1 MAPAQSEQT
10 VSPGSG
16 RGCGACAVRP
26 DGQETKHSSPDD
38 EQRRRSQPAAGWRR
52 GRGALRRRSGALA
65 GRLRLCRASGAG
77 AATPGPLMEEVKT
90 PSESVMAGH
99 GPENWLSGWERQ
111 CLEED
116 ERQGPGP
123 GAAESGAGGIEAEAQ
138 RQRLWLCFQN
148 SATAIAQ
155 LYKDGIEA
163 YRASLDLGVQAGYQ
177 RRNKEMLA
185 WVKKRRHIIHRE
197 DLLSFLC
204 RKSPPSRNS
213 RLAPR
218 LNIPSSVLAQEDS
231 NRTAEGDLQAFTD
244 AIAVHGLSGAM
255 ANVSM
260 RSGTPGSP
268 THAGSNS
275 ASVRR
280 RGSLQDVDLNSF
292 IAEEMARHLDSSRKR
307 APAQC
312 SDVITESPSHKRSR
326 ML

>member
-1 MAPAQSEQT
+1 
-10 VSPGSG
+10 
-16 RGCGACAVRP
+16 
-26 DGQETKHSSPDD
+26 
-38 EQRRRSQPAAGWRR
+38 
-52 GRGALRRRSGALA
+52 
-65 GRLRLCRASGAG
+65 
-77 AATPGPLMEEVKT
+77 MEEAKA
-90 PSESVMAGH
+90 PSDSVMAGH

-116 ERQGPGP
+116 ERQAGPGA
-123 GAAESGAGGIEAEAQ
+123 AAESGAGGTESEAQ

-155 LYKDGIEA
+155 LYKDRVYEQQLGIQSLWKPFQAAATSVTCLYKDGLEA

-204 RKSPPSRNS
+204 RKSPPLRNS

-231 NRTAEGDLQAFTD
+231 NRTTEGDLQAFTD

-312 SDVITESPSHKRSR
+312 NDVITESPSHKRSR

>member
-1 MAPAQSEQT
+1 MAPAHSEEAAAPT
-10 VSPGSG
+10 TLRGYNACAVPPEVNPSSSGREGRRRNGLATGWRRSPGS
-16 RGCGACAVRP
+16 R
-26 DGQETKHSSPDD
+26 
-38 EQRRRSQPAAGWRR
+38 RRRSVAAG
-52 GRGALRRRSGALA
+52 LRRRREAEEEEEGEEEQEP
-65 GRLRLCRASGAG
+65 GGAG
-77 AATPGPLMEEVKT
+77 PPMEEAKA
-90 PSESVMAGH
+90 PSDSGMVGH
-99 GPENWLSGWERQ
+99 GPESWLSGWERQ

-116 ERQGPGP
+116 ERQEAGPESGPG
-123 GAAESGAGGIEAEAQ
+123 GSEAEAQ

-155 LYKDGIEA
+155 LYKDRVYEQQLGIQSLWKPFQAAATSVTCLYKDGLEA

-204 RKSPPSRNS
+204 RKSPP
-213 RLAPR
+213 
-218 LNIPSSVLAQEDS
+218 
-231 NRTAEGDLQAFTD
+231 
-244 AIAVHGLSGAM
+244 GAM
-255 ANVSM
+255 ANVSV

-268 THAGSNS
+268 THGSSNS

-292 IAEEMARHLDSSRKR
+292 IAEEMAHHLDSSRKR

-312 SDVITESPSHKRSR
+312 SDIITESPSHKRSR

>member
-1 MAPAQSEQT
+1 
-10 VSPGSG
+10 
-16 RGCGACAVRP
+16 
-26 DGQETKHSSPDD
+26 
-38 EQRRRSQPAAGWRR
+38 
-52 GRGALRRRSGALA
+52 
-65 GRLRLCRASGAG
+65 
-77 AATPGPLMEEVKT
+77 MEESKG
-90 PSESVMAGH
+90 PSDPGMAGH
-99 GPENWLSGWERQ
+99 GPENWLSRWERQ
-111 CLEED
+111 CLEEA
-116 ERQGPGP
+116 ERPGT
-123 GAAESGAGGIEAEAQ
+123 GAAAESGAGGGETES
-138 RQRLWLCFQN
+138 QRLWLSFQN

-155 LYKDGIEA
+155 LYKDRVYEQQLGIQSLWKPFQAAATSVTCLYKDGLEA

-218 LNIPSSVLAQEDS
+218 LNIPASVLGPQDDS
-231 NRTAEGDLQAFTD
+231 SRTAEGDLQAFTD

-255 ANVSM
+255 ANVSV

-268 THAGSNS
+268 THVGSNATS
-275 ASVRR
+275 ARR

>member
-1 MAPAQSEQT
+1 
-10 VSPGSG
+10 
-16 RGCGACAVRP
+16 
-26 DGQETKHSSPDD
+26 
-38 EQRRRSQPAAGWRR
+38 
-52 GRGALRRRSGALA
+52 
-65 GRLRLCRASGAG
+65 
-77 AATPGPLMEEVKT
+77 MEESKG

-99 GPENWLSGWERQ
+99 GPENWLSRWERQ
-111 CLEED
+111 CLEEA
-116 ERQGPGP
+116 ERQGTGP
-123 GAAESGAGGIEAEAQ
+123 GAAAESGAGGTEADAQ
-138 RQRLWLCFQN
+138 RQRLWLSFQN
-148 SATAIAQ
+148 SATVIAQ
-155 LYKDGIEA
+155 LYKDRVYEQQLGIQSLWKPFQAAATSVTCLYKDGLEA

-218 LNIPSSVLAQEDS
+218 LNIPSSVLGAQEDS
-231 NRTAEGDLQAFTD
+231 SRTAEGDLQAFTD

-255 ANVSM
+255 ANVSV

-268 THAGSNS
+268 THTGSNS
-275 ASVRR
+275 ASARR